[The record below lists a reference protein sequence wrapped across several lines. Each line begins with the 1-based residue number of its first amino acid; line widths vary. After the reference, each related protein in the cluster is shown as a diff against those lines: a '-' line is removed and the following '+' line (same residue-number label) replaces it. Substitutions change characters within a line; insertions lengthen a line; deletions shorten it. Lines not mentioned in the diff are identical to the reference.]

1 MAFLIGRNKLNNS
14 ATYILNT
21 NEIAAGSNK
30 IFLDLWNSAGSESK
44 LLIKSI
50 QVLTKTDVAATGVV
64 SVRHNV
70 FRTTS
75 QSTGGTSVPYNSVN
89 PATATIVQWDTRIG
103 ALPAGVI
110 AKTSAVSAGNIGQFI
125 THEYSFSEETNAA
138 SYFEHNILPHPIIIN
153 QEEGLM
159 IQQGSV
165 ASVNSYS
172 IVVVFTVLG
181 DC

>member
-50 QVLTKTDVAATGVV
+50 RVLTKTDVAATGVV
-64 SVRHNV
+64 SVRHNI

-75 QSTGGTSVPYNSVN
+75 QSTGGTTIPYNSTN
-89 PATATIVQWDTRIG
+89 PATATITQWDTRMSS
-103 ALPAGVI
+103 LPAGII
-110 AKTSAVSAGNIGQFI
+110 AKTAPSGAGNIGQFI

-138 SYFEHNILPHPIIIN
+138 SYFEHNCLQHP
-153 QEEGLM
+153 L
-159 IQQGSV
+159 S
-165 ASVNSYS
+165 
-172 IVVVFTVLG
+172 
-181 DC
+181 